1 MKEESKAKK
10 KQNNMNN
17 VQREIDK
24 VAHQS
29 EFVEAYL
36 KEGTVGKAMKALGLA
51 RRTFYDWIKEEA
63 FNAVYQELKAD
74 RIDELVTKL
83 YKFITDPETPKLN
96 QQQLLA
102 SFFLL
107 KGFAPEIFSEKMQL
121 QHTGK
126 DGQPVKVTT
135 VEIVRAEKGD
145 STAVSEEDLKE
156 TVSNDD
162 SRRDI

>member
-1 MKEESKAKK
+1 MKEESESKK
-10 KQNNMNN
+10 KQNSMSNIE
-17 VQREIDK
+17 REIDK

-29 EFVEAYL
+29 EFVTAYL
-36 KEGTVGKAMKALGLA
+36 NEGTVGKAMRAIGLA
-51 RRTFYDWIKEEA
+51 RRTFYDWIKEEK

-83 YKFITDPETPKLN
+83 YKFIVDPDSPKLN

-107 KGFAPEIFSEKMQL
+107 KGFAPEIFSEKMQM

-126 DGQPVKVTT
+126 DGVPTKVTT
-135 VEIVRAEKGD
+135 VEIVRASDNGH
-145 STAVSEEDLKE
+145 EEE
-156 TVSNDD
+156 TKDGV
-162 SRRDI
+162 RDI